1 MKEAEIRPQNIFD
14 EYLRLARKDTVDYFS
29 GAKTVP
35 FSCPACDGDGEP
47 AFTKDGFDYASCPA
61 CRTLY
66 VSPRPAEDAFT
77 RYYTESPSS
86 KYWATTFYKET
97 ADARREKIWKPK
109 AALIAKILEPHGLG
123 DRCVLDIGGGYGIFG
138 EEMKRHG
145 PGSVVIIEP
154 APHLAKVCR
163 EKGFGVVEK
172 FLENVTPADLPE
184 GKKAFVSFE
193 LFEHLYSPK
202 EFLSRLFSLMRAG
215 DLFIFT
221 TLSGLGVDIQV
232 LWEKSKSVSPPHHLN
247 FFNPKSAELLLR
259 KVGFEVL
266 RQETPGRLDV
276 DIMANSREDV
286 KDRFWQS
293 FLSTADEGTKA
304 KWQQLIAETGWSSHM
319 MIVSRKPGGK

>member
-1 MKEAEIRPQNIFD
+1 MKEAEIRPQSIFD

-29 GAKTVP
+29 GVEKLP
-35 FSCPACDGDGEP
+35 FPCPACGGDGEP
-47 AFTKDGFDYASCPA
+47 AFAKNGFDYASCPG

-66 VSPRPAEDAFT
+66 VSPRPREEAFT

-109 AALIAKILEPHGLG
+109 ASLIAELLAPHGLT
-123 DRCVLDIGGGYGIFG
+123 DRHVLDIGGGYGIFA
-138 EEMKRHG
+138 EEMKTHG
-145 PGSVVIIEP
+145 PKSVVIIEP
-154 APHLAKVCR
+154 APHLAKICR
-163 EKGFGVVEK
+163 EKGFGVIQK
-172 FLENVTPADLPE
+172 FLEQVVPADLPD

-202 EFLSRLFSLMRAG
+202 EFLVRLFSLMQPG

-247 FFNPKSAELLLR
+247 FFNPESAELLLKR
-259 KVGFEVL
+259 VGFEVL
-266 RQETPGRLDV
+266 RRDTPGKLDL
-276 DIMANSREDV
+276 DIMANSVGDV
-286 KDRFWQS
+286 EDRFWKN
-293 FLSTADEGTKA
+293 FLALADEATKA
-304 KWQQLIAETGWSSHM
+304 RWQALISETGWSSHM
-319 MIVSRKPGGK
+319 MIAARKPERK